1 MSGAEKQ
8 GREGEGERGRES
20 YSCIMYVYTSTAWMA
35 MATMYNGVAQY
46 VHVCA
51 VCVYTV
57 MLPITNPFSIASLT
71 VVGADCCG
79 TNALPCKKTLEVC
92 YQKYGVTIYAHRVK
106 NILVGC

>member
-8 GREGEGERGRES
+8 GREGEGERGREN

-57 MLPITNPFSIASLT
+57 MPTYHKSILDCITDSSWSRLLWNQCT
-71 VVGADCCG
+71 
-79 TNALPCKKTLEVC
+79 AL
-92 YQKYGVTIYAHRVK
+92 
-106 NILVGC
+106 